1 VAQPDL
7 EPWHPHLHSG
17 KKVEVTISDPKHCM
31 IKFLN
36 TDFSDKFSHFIT
48 AMGCW
53 TLVMSISTLL
63 FEPPR
68 GVLFE
73 HHTQAYYVLLV
84 VLALVGAA

>member
-1 VAQPDL
+1 
-7 EPWHPHLHSG
+7 
-17 KKVEVTISDPKHCM
+17 
-31 IKFLN
+31 
-36 TDFSDKFSHFIT
+36 
-48 AMGCW
+48 
-53 TLVMSISTLL
+53 MSISTLL